1 MLRARPLLR
10 AASPETALWKRTVAS
25 TAGFDTTII
34 LIFHPNVS
42 YILEP
47 QRLCSSQDYVSTMDS
62 QPIIEDGQGDSDS
75 RNAVA
80 SRRDYLLGI
89 GLLLLVVLLWTS
101 SNFITQVSH
110 IIRSFIVR
118 LTTAVLGFIRRWL

>member
-1 MLRARPLLR
+1 M
-10 AASPETALWKRTVAS
+10 
-25 TAGFDTTII
+25 
-34 LIFHPNVS
+34 
-42 YILEP
+42 
-47 QRLCSSQDYVSTMDS
+47 STMDS
-62 QPIIEDGQGDSDS
+62 QPIIEDGQSDSDS

>member
-1 MLRARPLLR
+1 M
-10 AASPETALWKRTVAS
+10 
-25 TAGFDTTII
+25 
-34 LIFHPNVS
+34 
-42 YILEP
+42 
-47 QRLCSSQDYVSTMDS
+47 STMDS

-110 IIRSFIVR
+110 IIRSLIVR